1 MLTSHAERN
10 TGLWVGNATDLLEN
24 GCLTEGIVI
33 KTFILRFTL
42 RIHILKR
49 TILIRSEKTNS
60 CWGTPVPHP
69 PLVILL

>member
-10 TGLWVGNATDLLEN
+10 TGLWVGNATYFMEN
-24 GCLTEGIVI
+24 GRLTEGIMY

-49 TILIRSEKTNS
+49 TSLI
-60 CWGTPVPHP
+60 
-69 PLVILL
+69 